1 MKGIHLEK
9 CVDCLAGKLNRV
21 AFHSR
26 PLLRRERALE
36 LVHTNVCYVD
46 APSHHG
52 GQYFVTFIDDFSRK
66 LWVFVLKSKHQV
78 LSVFKDFHPRVERES
93 G

>member
-1 MKGIHLEK
+1 MVARKDPLLEVKGMHMKH
-9 CVDCLAGKLNRV
+9 CVHCLAGKQNRV

-26 PLLRRERALE
+26 PPMRRERALE

-46 APSHHG
+46 APSHRG

-66 LWVFVLKSKHQV
+66 LWCGL
-78 LSVFKDFHPRVERES
+78 LC
-93 G
+93 